1 MVQQAPE
8 LGPAWGLFDPGNPGS
23 YPGRVERV
31 SAGDVDKELLAL
43 RATDD
48 RGVSLITVVLS
59 VKAGGSANTLKAPF
73 CHLAWGVSGGR
84 DEAIVDWLHGQV
96 ITVPGSYLRV
106 GATYPFAAKLNPP
119 GFPPGMLSGEEFGN
133 PVNPL
138 GGDPEAVKQES
149 LLLGASV
156 APMAHGGSAFG
167 WTPRLTTFHSVP
179 ANGAGDFIP
188 IPSHAQSVT
197 LLGTFAVGDITSVAA
212 FTIPM
217 VGAALY
223 QTANPTPNFDQFA
236 FAIARGVEFIRLSN
250 GTGQAVPVL
259 LLWTIGL

>member
-106 GATYPFAAKLNPP
+106 GATYPFAGKLNPP
-119 GFPPGMLSGEEFGN
+119 GFPPGALSGEEFGN

-179 ANGAGDFIP
+179 ANGVGDFIP

-197 LLGTFAVGDITSVAA
+197 LLGTFAAGDITSVAA

-217 VGAALY
+217 AGAVLY
-223 QTANPTPNFDQFA
+223 QAANPTPNFDQFA
-236 FAIARGVEFIRLSN
+236 FAIARGVEFIQLSN
-250 GTGQAVPVL
+250 GTGQDVPVL